1 MAGSSIPS
9 NLHQFPNPPSPS
21 PPFFSLPHTLS
32 STMEKTL
39 QDPLETNF
47 EEWEFLPDNSSFLEF
62 GLDDIEDL
70 ISNEI
75 IYTDYFR
82 EEPKLI
88 QQTPAHNQEEDSQ
101 FKDISISH
109 VFFKMINPKVD
120 EEIRELKRPSYEL
133 EQSTVEVVVE
143 EIEAAPSVYLMEEK
157 VNLAEKGELTEEEGE
172 EEKAMWEGIG
182 IRIWRWRIMGVGA
195 LFSIGAAAAATIC
208 VVAFGGREG
217 KQPPYRRHQHQSNLL
232 QFHFHNEDQSVN
244 QLVEQASRLNQAL
257 AAARG
262 TPTMMRTA
270 KISFGGSYDG
280 L

>member
-1 MAGSSIPS
+1 MPESSIPS

-21 PPFFSLPHTLS
+21 PPFSSLPHTRS
-32 STMEKTL
+32 STMEKTV
-39 QDPLETNF
+39 QDPLETNL
-47 EEWEFLPDNSSFLEF
+47 EEWEFLPDNTSFLEF

-82 EEPKLI
+82 EERKLI

-120 EEIRELKRPSYEL
+120 EELIELTRPSY
-133 EQSTVEVVVE
+133 EQSTVEVVVQ
-143 EIEAAPSVYLMEEK
+143 EIEVTPSVYLTKEK
-157 VNLAEKGELTEEEGE
+157 VNLAEKGELTKEEEDE
-172 EEKAMWEGIG
+172 EEKAIWEGIG
-182 IRIWRWRIMGVGA
+182 IRIWRWKLMGVGA

-217 KQPPYRRHQHQSNLL
+217 KQPPHRRHQHQSNLL
-232 QFHFHNEDQSVN
+232 QFHFHNQDQSVS
-244 QLVEQASRLNQAL
+244 QLVEKASRLNQAL

-262 TPTMMRTA
+262 TPA
-270 KISFGGSYDG
+270 KISFGGCYDG